1 MIIPQRSVLGR
12 RATSSL
18 AVLAEYESPWIF
30 LQGQSGG
37 RIEQFH
43 DTAEHFND
51 RNFVSIEPS
60 TELGFEF
67 FELGRQFL

>member
-1 MIIPQRSVLGR
+1 MDFSCTGGAGGR
-12 RATSSL
+12 RCWLLPSRYLSWPVA
-18 AVLAEYESPWIF
+18 
-30 LQGQSGG
+30 GQ

-43 DTAEHFND
+43 DAAEHFND

-67 FELGRQFL
+67 F

>member
-1 MIIPQRSVLGR
+1 MKAHGF
-12 RATSSL
+12 
-18 AVLAEYESPWIF
+18 F
-30 LQGQSGG
+30 LQARSGG

>member
-18 AVLAEYESPWIF
+18 AVLAEYESPWTF
-30 LQGQSGG
+30 PA
-37 RIEQFH
+37 R
-43 DTAEHFND
+43 AEHFND